1 MLLALSVSLDESTAF
16 SFTLPSQASFSRIS
30 TNVAEPS
37 SSTTALF
44 AKKKKNNAKAAAL
57 EALEALE
64 ETFDAP
70 DIAAGGA
77 PDFMDEPL
85 SKKEQMELKK
95 KQKKEKKKQQ
105 AAAAAEDANGSAAPA
120 KKLTKKEML
129 AKALEAEEA
138 MEPPQQ
144 EAQPDPVPEP
154 AAPAKKLS
162 KKEQM
167 LMKALEMEELDN
179 AAAQNNDVSDEP
191 KLSKKE
197 LKALKKKEE
206 KMAAKQAA
214 KQKKKQEK
222 MAELEAANGVNGD
235 AAVDVNGING
245 VRTDSCCLVSNVFI
259 LPNLDFSID
268 YRFQRMVRQWRHPH
282 QRKN

>member
-1 MLLALSVSLDESTAF
+1 MLRILQLPLAAALLAALSCHESAAF
-16 SFTLPSQASFSRIS
+16 SFNLPSRTSLAGLAP
-30 TNVAEPS
+30 NVAVAPS
-37 SSTTALF
+37 STSLF
-44 AKKKKNNAKAAAL
+44 AKKKGNNAKAAAL

-70 DIAAGGA
+70 DIAAKGL

-95 KQKKEKKKQQ
+95 KQKKAQKKEQ
-105 AAAAAEDANGSAAPA
+105 ADDAPTNGAAAPA

-129 AKALEAEEA
+129 AKALEAEESLA
-138 MEPPQQ
+138 PEQS
-144 EAQPDPVPEP
+144 EPEP
-154 AAPAKKLS
+154 EPAKKLS

-179 AAAQNNDVSDEP
+179 AGAQDNDVSDEP

-197 LKALKKKEE
+197 LKALQKKEE

-214 KQKKKQEK
+214 KQKKKQDS
-222 MAELEAANGVNGD
+222 MPDLEDANGVNGD
-235 AAVDVNGING
+235 ADAFAENG
-245 VRTDSCCLVSNVFI
+245 VSLACRSKDGVHQSYALSHLI
-259 LPNLDFSID
+259 LFFRL
-268 YRFQRMVRQWRHPH
+268 
-282 QRKN
+282 K